1 MRTIALILSVPVLLA
16 SANAQAEWRAANQ
29 TVAEAARDPAVAA
42 ALAQAARLDDALIT
56 DDQAAFRDG
65 LASDLV
71 VNNPQN
77 AISMPGDTARL
88 QAEGRIR
95 YDSYL
100 RSIEYAGRLGD
111 LVLLMGEERVVRR
124 GAPPEDVEVR
134 RFTDVWR
141 QEEGKWRLAARQ
153 ATKVPASQ
161 VSR

>member
-1 MRTIALILSVPVLLA
+1 MHRIALILSAPVLLV
-16 SANAQAEWRAANQ
+16 STNAQAEWQAGNDA
-29 TVAEAARDPAVAA
+29 VAEAARDPLIAG
-42 ALAQAARLDDALIT
+42 ALAQAARLDDALIK

-65 LASDLV
+65 LAADLV

-100 RSIEYAGRLGD
+100 RSIEYAGRLGE

-124 GAPPEDVEVR
+124 GAPPEDIEVR

-153 ATKVPASQ
+153 ATKVPAS
-161 VSR
+161 